1 MPGAS
6 TTGPRSG
13 SWQRARRAGYS
24 GGVAG
29 PAVRTELV
37 TASKGEGRYGRL
49 AGRLGRR
56 GRRGRACCRGRF
68 GRRRGGRDHAER
80 LADQPP
86 VVDARGALAKGLLDA
101 RRLQR
106 LVELVGTPGKAFLDA
121 RVDELGDLTALV
133 EQRCARHQPAGRSRP
148 RRTRH
153 RRRQSARLRQTGWCP
168 PASGRPSRVGPRP
181 RRRPRGQPRDPAPRG
196 KRARRVADGDDR
208 EGRGA
213 ASPWGIS
220 TGPPSLTPLC

>member
-13 SWQRARRAGYS
+13 SWQRARQAGYS

-29 PAVRTELV
+29 PAVRTELG
-37 TASKGEGRYGRL
+37 TASKSEGRYGRL

-56 GRRGRACCRGRF
+56 GRRGGACCRGRF

-133 EQRCARHQPAGRSRP
+133 EQRCAPAPAGWSLSTPANSASASTICAPSTDRMVPAGERPTVASRP
-148 RRTRH
+148 PTPSAATRTAARPCTPREASPARR
-153 RRRQSARLRQTGWCP
+153 GW
-168 PASGRPSRVGPRP
+168 
-181 RRRPRGQPRDPAPRG
+181 RRP
-196 KRARRVADGDDR
+196 
-208 EGRGA
+208 
-213 ASPWGIS
+213 
-220 TGPPSLTPLC
+220 